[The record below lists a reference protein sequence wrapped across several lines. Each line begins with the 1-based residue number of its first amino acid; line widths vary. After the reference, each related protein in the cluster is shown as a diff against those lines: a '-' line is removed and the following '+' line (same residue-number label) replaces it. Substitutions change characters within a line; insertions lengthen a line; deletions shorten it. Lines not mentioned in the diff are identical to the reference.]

1 MGSDG
6 QKDPKRARGIDE
18 RLVRRAEKS
27 AAKLARKADN
37 PGLGVGRKAGL
48 LAGMAGLSAVGTVA
62 GVSMAR
68 ALGHRSYIQDAY
80 QGEDFGLLEAD
91 RGCVITTPD
100 GIPLV
105 VREVGPITAPLTVV
119 FAHGFCLRMGSFHFQ
134 RAALAA
140 RWGDQVRM
148 VFYDQRGHGQSGP
161 APVDTYTVTQL
172 GQDLETILQVMV
184 PRGPIV
190 LVGHSM
196 GGMTVL
202 SHARQFPKQYGSR
215 VVGAALISS
224 ASEGLSRSPL
234 GEILQN
240 PALEAVRFAARYS
253 PKLVHRTRGAARS
266 VIRPILRAASY
277 GDDHMS
283 PRVVAFSEEMI
294 HDTPIATLVEF
305 LHALE
310 VHDESAALPVLARI
324 PTLIACGDH
333 DVLTPIVH
341 SEEMAAVLPNSELL
355 IVGGAGHLVQLE
367 QPELINDAL
376 VHLVER
382 ATPSKLIAF
391 TRRLKDRARG

>member
-1 MGSDG
+1 MGSNG
-6 QKDPKRARGIDE
+6 ETNPKPRGIDA
-18 RLVRRAEKS
+18 RLARRAEKT
-27 AAKLARKADN
+27 AERLAHKADH
-37 PGLGVGRKAGL
+37 PGLGAGKRAGL
-48 LAGMAGLSAVGTVA
+48 LAGVAGLGAVGTVA
-62 GVSMAR
+62 GLSAAR
-68 ALGHRSYIQDAY
+68 AFGHRSYIEDAY
-80 QGEDFGLLEAD
+80 RGEDFALLDAD
-91 RGCVITTPD
+91 RGCVVTTPD

-134 RAALAA
+134 RAALAE

-148 VFYDQRGHGQSGP
+148 VFYDQRGHGQSGA
-161 APVDTYTVTQL
+161 APVETYTVSQL

-202 SHARQFPKQYGSR
+202 SHARQFPKHYGSR
-215 VVGAALISS
+215 IVGAALISS
-224 ASEGLSRSPL
+224 AAEGLSRSPV

-240 PALEAVRFAARYS
+240 PALEAVRFAARYA
-253 PKLVHRTRGAARS
+253 PKLVHRTRGAARAA
-266 VIRPILRAASY
+266 IRPILRAASY
-277 GDDHMS
+277 GDEHMS

-333 DVLTPIVH
+333 DVLTPMVH
-341 SEEMAAVLPNSELL
+341 SEEMADVLPDSDLL

-367 QPELINDAL
+367 RPELINDGL
-376 VHLVER
+376 VELVER
-382 ATPSKLIAF
+382 ATPSKLVAF
-391 TRRLKDRARG
+391 ARRLKDRTRG